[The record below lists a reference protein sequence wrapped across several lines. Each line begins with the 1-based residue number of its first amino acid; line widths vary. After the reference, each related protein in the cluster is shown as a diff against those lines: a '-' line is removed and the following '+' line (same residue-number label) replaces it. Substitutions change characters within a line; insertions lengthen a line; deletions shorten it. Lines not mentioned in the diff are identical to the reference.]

1 MAKVFISYRRT
12 DSAPYT
18 GRIYDRLVA
27 KFGRKNVFKDVDDI
41 PPGVNF
47 ATYIQDSLRQC
58 GVELVVIGR
67 DWLDSRDANG
77 NRRLDDAYDFVRI
90 EIETALRL
98 GLTII
103 PILLEG
109 TSMPPAAQLP
119 ESLRPLALING
130 IVVRNDPDFSRDMER
145 VIMAVEHAPSAR
157 PASESPRWRASRPR
171 PATASGESSVN
182 QASPVQ
188 APARTAVKERPAIP
202 MKRVAPGF
210 DRVVAGGLRPL
221 GAAIA
226 ALLVITSFG
235 VLLSQ
240 HGLPLLGGAQATKTT
255 TTHAPTATSTPGLL
269 TLPYSAKAPG
279 PRGVAGCDPGAA
291 NWQPNANSSNYLLM
305 TCPATPQPHL
315 QMKNTALTGTALADE
330 QFIVTSS
337 PAGGSTVPSTYT
349 VSVQM
354 SNLSSGSTGFFQILG
369 SSTGAFGG
377 AAGVRAWYTV
387 EVTSTGGYSMSAYP
401 VDLSDCSK
409 DGVIDMSAPVE
420 LALAIGASSVTLK
433 VDGSAVKTCSDTA
446 MAGYK
451 YRLIELG
458 VQGGGS
464 TVDYANFSIAP

>member
-12 DSAPYT
+12 DSASST
-18 GRIYDRLVA
+18 GRIYDRLIA

-58 GVELVVIGR
+58 GVALVVIGR
-67 DWLDSRDANG
+67 DWLNSRDANG
-77 NRRLDDAYDFVRI
+77 SRRLDDAADFVRI
-90 EIETALRL
+90 EIETAIQL

-109 TSMPPAAQLP
+109 ASMPPLSQLP
-119 ESLRPLALING
+119 EPLRPLALVNG
-130 IVVRNDPDFSRDMER
+130 VAVRNDPDFTRDMER
-145 VIMAVEHAPSAR
+145 VITAIERAPSAR
-157 PASESPRWRASRPR
+157 SAVEVSRRRAPRLSSSTEPSAPSATLPAAAPP
-171 PATASGESSVN
+171 
-182 QASPVQ
+182 
-188 APARTAVKERPAIP
+188 APARTAVKERPA
-202 MKRVAPGF
+202 KRVSPDF
-210 DRVVAGGLRPL
+210 YRVLAGGLRPL

-226 ALLVITSFG
+226 ALLVITSFA

-279 PRGVAGCDPGAA
+279 PSGVTGCDPGAA

-337 PAGGSTVPSTYT
+337 PVGGSTVPSTYT

-354 SNLSSGSTGFFQILG
+354 SNLSSGSTAQFQILG

-387 EVTSTGGYSMSAYP
+387 EVTSTGGYTMSAYP
-401 VDLSDCSK
+401 VDSSGCSK
-409 DGVIDMSAPVE
+409 DGVVDMSAPVE
-420 LALAIGASSVTLK
+420 LALAIAASSVTLK
-433 VDGSAVKTCSDTA
+433 VNGNAVKSCNDTA

-451 YRLIELG
+451 FRQIELG
-458 VQGGGS
+458 VQEGGS
-464 TVDYANFSIAP
+464 TVDYANFSITA